1 MFDIDWVG
9 LSVPFA
15 YIAVLVGSL
24 ITFSSVYRKRKA
36 GKESIVGISVFAA
49 NLYSQICDSRALVPT
64 TSTTEYLPFT
74 VT

>member
-1 MFDIDWVG
+1 MFNIDWIG

-36 GKESIVGISVFAA
+36 GGK
-49 NLYSQICDSRALVPT
+49 AL
-64 TSTTEYLPFT
+64 FT
-74 VT
+74 YFI